1 MMKPLETFVQELPE
15 LCHTNNAITIVGRYC
30 LNPDYVFRNI
40 IIHDSIHY
48 ITEYGFDNDSEL
60 EVAKIEMVYD
70 IGAYSYRLADRAYH
84 ELKGIPL
91 QDPSILKI
99 CTLDKILET
108 ADLLEDHIRKYHL

>member
-1 MMKPLETFVQELPE
+1 MMKPLETFVQEMPTF
-15 LCHTNNAITIVGRYC
+15 CHPNKVIEIAGRYC
-30 LNPDYVFRNI
+30 LSPDHVFKSMV
-40 IIHDSIHY
+40 IHDALHY

-91 QDPSILKI
+91 KDPSILEV